1 MVKETSGSNR
11 ARRELDMGNLVL
23 GKAWERVLGKPSIV
37 SGWNTCLPNE
47 YSVEGPGLMAAYGLL
62 QGWDAVLE
70 LGYLT
75 PRWLSQ
81 PSNSP
86 FDLLGNPAQLLQY
99 PAVATMFHRQDVKEA
114 PLLAEMLYGTD
125 EVFDWADDHLPL
137 PQEAALVGKV
147 GFRFT
152 ASPRAAALEQMAG
165 LWNQATRTARSSTGE
180 LNWNAN
186 EGLVTIE
193 TPRTQAMIGFLA
205 NGERRLNS
213 LMIATPTRFG
223 AVWVTAM
230 DGERAINTAEHIL
243 ITAVGPSHNTGMEW
257 AQTAQTAPNRTTPY
271 WRVTQE
277 GSSPVQIEAI
287 RGELRVRSQLAER
300 LKAFALD
307 YNGRRR
313 GEVPLKS
320 TPGFVTLTLAP
331 ERHAVYYE
339 LALE

>member
-1 MVKETSGSNR
+1 
-11 ARRELDMGNLVL
+11 
-23 GKAWERVLGKPSIV
+23 
-37 SGWNTCLPNE
+37 
-47 YSVEGPGLMAAYGLL
+47 
-62 QGWDAVLE
+62 
-70 LGYLT
+70 
-75 PRWLSQ
+75 
-81 PSNSP
+81 
-86 FDLLGNPAQLLQY
+86 
-99 PAVATMFHRQDVKEA
+99 
-114 PLLAEMLYGTD
+114 
-125 EVFDWADDHLPL
+125 
-137 PQEAALVGKV
+137 VGKV

-257 AQTAQTAPNRTTPY
+257 AQIAQTAPSRTTPY